1 MKGEAAC
8 AGGWRDVSVMIAGRM
23 PGNHSIN
30 KNVQGHE
37 YELNKLIPTF
47 KKGPS
52 YDQKPV
58 VCSAFFSSA

>member
-8 AGGWRDVSVMIAGRM
+8 AGGWRDESVMIAGRM

-37 YELNKLIPTF
+37 YEL
-47 KKGPS
+47 KGKVAKDYVSGHVWP
-52 YDQKPV
+52 
-58 VCSAFFSSA
+58 

>member
-30 KNVQGHE
+30 KNVQEHE
-37 YELNKLIPTF
+37 YELK
-47 KKGPS
+47 
-52 YDQKPV
+52 
-58 VCSAFFSSA
+58 